1 MDKTMPTASERIELI
16 TPLGDELLFHGMH
29 ADEEMSRLGEYQL
42 DLLSKNNDVDRD
54 KILGAKV
61 SVRVMLKD
69 GEVRYFNGFVTHFSA
84 GAALGKYARYHATV
98 SPWLWFLT
106 RTADCRIFQDKT
118 VRQIVEDVFA
128 DHQGVAD
135 FAFELTETYRTWNYC
150 VQYRETDFNFVSRLL
165 EHEGMYYYYRH
176 TDGHH
181 TLVITDSVDKHDPT
195 PGYEKLQYIAPQVV
209 VRPGTEYINSWNVS
223 RQVQPGAYA
232 HRDYDFER
240 PNVDLIASKTLPRGY
255 TPSDYEIFDYPGFYL
270 QKPHGEHYAHVRI
283 DEYGAR
289 FETAQATTNY
299 RGVNVGARFELE
311 AQNPENQ
318 RFNGKYLVIRSTHTL
333 ESTQYEA
340 GDTAGE
346 GLRCSFTA
354 LSCSQQF
361 RPRRLT
367 PKPFV
372 QGPQTAVVVGP
383 QGDEIYTDQYGRV
396 KVQFHWDRRGQR
408 NENSSCWIRV
418 SHPWAGKGWGS
429 VATPRIGQ
437 EVIVDFLEGDPD
449 QPIIT
454 GRVYNQEN
462 QPPFGFPAGAVISGV
477 KSDTHKGGGFN
488 EISCD
493 DTAGKEKVTVHAQ
506 YDMNTTVLHDQANEI
521 KNNRTTHVIVD
532 DTLNV
537 DANRTM
543 HVKGKLAETVDAGH
557 ELTVTGGYTETISG
571 GATRTINGGQTETI
585 NGGNT
590 VTINGGNTE
599 QIDGGATMTINGK
612 HEETV
617 SGKRS
622 MDVTGDIGVTA
633 SGKIDIHATGAG
645 TYSSDATLT
654 LSVAGST
661 IEIAPGGITITHGGS
676 SIKVD
681 PAGVS
686 VMGPKISLNG

>member
-1 MDKTMPTASERIELI
+1 
-16 TPLGDELLFHGMH
+16 
-29 ADEEMSRLGEYQL
+29 
-42 DLLSKNNDVDRD
+42 
-54 KILGAKV
+54 
-61 SVRVMLKD
+61 
-69 GEVRYFNGFVTHFSA
+69 
-84 GAALGKYARYHATV
+84 
-98 SPWLWFLT
+98 
-106 RTADCRIFQDKT
+106 
-118 VRQIVEDVFA
+118 
-128 DHQGVAD
+128 
-135 FAFELTETYRTWNYC
+135 
-150 VQYRETDFNFVSRLL
+150 
-165 EHEGMYYYYRH
+165 
-176 TDGHH
+176 
-181 TLVITDSVDKHDPT
+181 
-195 PGYEKLQYIAPQVV
+195 
-209 VRPGTEYINSWNVS
+209 
-223 RQVQPGAYA
+223 
-232 HRDYDFER
+232 
-240 PNVDLIASKTLPRGY
+240 
-255 TPSDYEIFDYPGFYL
+255 
-270 QKPHGEHYAHVRI
+270 
-283 DEYGAR
+283 
-289 FETAQATTNY
+289 
-299 RGVNVGARFELE
+299 
-311 AQNPENQ
+311 
-318 RFNGKYLVIRSTHTL
+318 VIRSTHTL

-506 YDMNTTVLHDQANEI
+506 YDMNTTVLHDQTNEI